1 MSRQARYAC
10 MGAQPNSPTSSGGQ
24 QSVTQTILAVSR
36 LSPTV
41 ALGIAYYIQSC
52 LWNLY
57 VKADAG
63 PKQAGDLQTFIV
75 SEQVR
80 AGMAVLDIQKDQT
93 CI

>member
-1 MSRQARYAC
+1 MHGC
-10 MGAQPNSPTSSGGQ
+10 PTQLPHILWWST
-24 QSVTQTILAVSR
+24 VCDTNNLAVSR

-57 VKADAG
+57 AKADAG